1 MSIPK
6 WASLFPFSQYI
17 NMKNIALYIIIL
29 LSTGHVNAQ
38 ISRKYVSAIYS
49 VKSLEGPDDS
59 PFKELIIKQNPLF
72 FDELNTQIYT
82 LNANAE
88 KSYFQINGNPSLSF
102 KRYLNLWVGDGSNE
116 GIWQDSKGGYVAFP
130 KSIFS
135 KEPFLM
141 QIPRADSWK
150 ITNESKQIGEFTCI
164 KATTQ
169 TKTVNQEGKE
179 FIKNAIAWF
188 CPDLDYPF
196 GPLKYGGLPGLI
208 LELQTETALF
218 GLKSISFSN
227 TPNIKQRPNYEV
239 VTEAEQSKRIREQ
252 RAARKLSK

>member
-38 ISRKYVSAIYS
+38 MSREYVSAIYS

-59 PFKELIIKQNPLF
+59 PFKELIVNENPLF
-72 FDELNTQIYT
+72 FDELNTHTFT

-88 KSYFQINGNPSLSF
+88 ESYFQINATLSLNF
-102 KRYLNLWVGDGSNE
+102 KKHLNLWVGSVHD
-116 GIWQDSKGGYVAFP
+116 GIWQDSKGGYVPFH
-130 KSIFS
+130 KNMFF

-141 QIPRADSWK
+141 QVPRADSWK

-169 TKTVNQEGKE
+169 TKTVNPEGKE
-179 FIKNAIAWF
+179 FVKNAIAWF

-208 LELQTETALF
+208 VELQTETVLF

-227 TPNIKQRPNYEV
+227 TPNIKQRPDYKVEK
-239 VTEAEQSKRIREQ
+239 EAEFGKRFREQ
-252 RAARKLSK
+252 GGFRGLSK